1 MSRSDLRRSEPLHAV
16 TWFVWAV
23 CAGVCVQLGS
33 SPVYVIVV
41 IGLAA
46 LVVEAHNAGGLLS
59 RAFPVLVGVGVAFGL
74 VKVVLTVLTT
84 HGSPGVL
91 FRLPEVTVPDIV
103 GGFDVGGTIESQ
115 VVAQAA
121 MEALVIVG
129 VMAVFGAFNAVV
141 SHDELVASLPRTFH
155 EPGLVLTVGLAFVP
169 ATISSVRA
177 VQESDRCRTGGTVVR
192 RGRLVRLTVPLLE
205 TGMERAISLSESMD
219 ARGFACQAPSAADR
233 TAAWLAFV
241 GILSFGG
248 VLVALI
254 GESTAVAL
262 GLLVVGSALL
272 GGAVVTGSRGSTR
285 TRYRRR
291 TVRPFDLVVMAAAV
305 GAVVGL
311 VALSVTGHETLVWSV
326 DPLRFPPLHVLPLL
340 ALALLA
346 VPALRPLVPPTAD
359 PGRLAADPPVAT
371 TVEGRP

>member
-1 MSRSDLRRSEPLHAV
+1 MTGSRRHGEALHAV

-23 CAGVCVQLGS
+23 CAGVCVQLAR

-41 IGLAA
+41 IGVAA

-74 VKVVLTVLTT
+74 VKVALTVLTT
-84 HGSPGVL
+84 HGSTGVL
-91 FRLPEVTVPDIV
+91 VRLPQVTVPDVV

-115 VVAQAA
+115 VLAQAT

-169 ATISSVRA
+169 ATISAVRA
-177 VQESDRCRTGGTVVR
+177 VQESDRCRTGGTVAR

-219 ARGFACQAPSAADR
+219 ARGFAHQAPGAVDR
-233 TAAWLAFV
+233 TAAWLAFA

-254 GESTAVAL
+254 GESTATAL
-262 GLLVVGSALL
+262 ALLVLGGALL
-272 GGAVVTGSRGSTR
+272 GGAVVTGSRGSKR

-291 TVRPFDLVVMAAAV
+291 SLHPFDLVVMAGAV
-305 GAVVGL
+305 GAVTGLAALTAVGHDTLVWDVEPLGYPSLHIGPL
-311 VALSVTGHETLVWSV
+311 VALS
-326 DPLRFPPLHVLPLL
+326 
-340 ALALLA
+340 LLA
-346 VPALRPLVPPTAD
+346 VPVLRPLGARVPDTHPTGPDHQSRRGAES
-359 PGRLAADPPVAT
+359 VS
-371 TVEGRP
+371 